1 MVIGGRNTQWNLSVI
16 PTEAKGN
23 LYIPSLDKW
32 GAPFQI
38 KIMKPHLSLYKNF
51 SIDILKKRALH
62 QENIAFTQQSNPD
75 TYSIFIEEVPYPGDR
90 TITYTIVVKFRDRTL
105 SKDVRIVYNR
115 KP

>member
-1 MVIGGRNTQWNLSVI
+1 MVIGGRNTQWNLSVS

-32 GAPFQI
+32 GAPFQL
-38 KIMKPHLSLYKNF
+38 KITKPDLLLYKNF
-51 SIDILKKRALH
+51 TIDILKKRVLH
-62 QENIAFTQQSNPD
+62 QENIAFTPQSNPD

-105 SKDVRIVYNR
+105 SKDVRIIYSR
-115 KP
+115 LP